1 MPKPLEGIRIVDIGI
16 STAGPFGARLLGDL
30 GADVVKI
37 EPVDGENTRSL
48 GLRYGGMGY
57 LFHVNNYN
65 KKSVTLQVQH
75 PRGRDVFLDLVAQSD
90 VVIENFAIGTM
101 DKWGI
106 GYEACRRVNPS
117 IVYCSAKG
125 FGESGP
131 LQGLRAFDTV
141 TQALSG
147 IMHTTGKPGDP
158 PLKGGPSTCDLMGAA
173 VSSMA
178 IAAAI
183 AARRPGQSQFVDTAL
198 FDMGAVALTSLW
210 PLAQQQGGDALR
222 SIGNGYPLHAPFG
235 DLPCADGRV
244 MVTVTRDKEW
254 QALAVLLGLDPA
266 WDRALRKTN
275 AATIDQALAAW
286 VVAKTAKEVA
296 SSLQRLG
303 IPAAPVLDLADVTA
317 SAQLAARR
325 MVTTVDHPAYGR
337 VPLIDT
343 PLATGAARSG
353 PWRLQPELGE
363 HNDEVIGGLLG
374 RAGELQSLRAEGVV
388 R

>member
-37 EPVDGENTRSL
+37 EPLDGENTRSL
-48 GLRYGGMGY
+48 GLRYGGIGY

>member
-37 EPVDGENTRSL
+37 EPLDGENTRSL